1 MARNDKRAD
10 NDCHTVSNRKQMEDK
25 TKQFT
30 LKPAVAAMSGALIVI
45 LGVLLN
51 IEKVNGALLYSIFF
65 ASISLPAL
73 TALPILDSYR
83 DDNKIVNAAFGW
95 AAIFGFGGFFLF
107 ILSLIIYYS
116 VLSGVAFMISGVIWL
131 FIILKFK
138 GNFGDS
144 KGS

>member
-10 NDCHTVSNRKQMEDK
+10 NDCYAESNRKHMKDEN
-25 TKQFT
+25 KQFT
-30 LKPAVAAMSGALIVI
+30 LKPAVAAMSAAIIVI

-51 IEKVNGALLYSIFF
+51 IEEVDGALLYSIFF

-73 TALPILDSYR
+73 AALPILDSYR

-107 ILSLIIYYS
+107 ISSLIIYYS
-116 VLSGVAFMISGVIWL
+116 ILSGVAFIISGAIWL
-131 FIILKFK
+131 FVILKFK
-138 GNFGDS
+138 GNFGGS
-144 KGS
+144 KSS

>member
-10 NDCHTVSNRKQMEDK
+10 NDCYTVSNRKHMEDK

-51 IEKVNGALLYSIFF
+51 IEKVDGALLYSIFF

-73 TALPILDSYR
+73 IALPILDSYR
-83 DDNKIVNAAFGW
+83 DDNKIVNTAFGW
-95 AAIFGFGGFFLF
+95 AAILGFGGFFLF
-107 ILSLIIYYS
+107 ISSLIIYYS
-116 VLSGVAFMISGVIWL
+116 VLSGIAFIISGVI
-131 FIILKFK
+131 
-138 GNFGDS
+138 
-144 KGS
+144 